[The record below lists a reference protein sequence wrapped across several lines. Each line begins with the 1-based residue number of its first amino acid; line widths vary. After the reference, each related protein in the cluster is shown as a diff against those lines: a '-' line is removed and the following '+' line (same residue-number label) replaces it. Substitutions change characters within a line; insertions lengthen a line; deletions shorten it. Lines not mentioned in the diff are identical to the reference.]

1 MTQKKTFDIMMH
13 DHNKMYE
20 QHVVGACRSSAGL
33 LLHVVGACI
42 SSAGLLLYVVGA
54 CRSSAGLLLYVV
66 GACRSSAGLLLYDIT
81 VDYLHLTFIQC

>member
-33 LLHVVGACI
+33 LL
-42 SSAGLLLYVVGA
+42 
-54 CRSSAGLLLYVV
+54 
-66 GACRSSAGLLLYDIT
+66 YDIT